1 MSNVPEIVKD
11 VLTPILDQHQ
21 FELFDVEYVKE
32 SQNWYLRVYID
43 KPDGITIEDCAIISD
58 QLGEKLDAMDPDP
71 IPQAYY
77 LEVSSPGAERPLRN
91 EKEIKDAIGSYIN
104 VSLYYPIKKN
114 KIYQGTLKDVTAD
127 NNLVIEYNDMS
138 VFRELEI
145 PSKAIA
151 KVRLAIKF

>member
-11 VLTPILDQHQ
+11 VLTPILDEHH

-32 SQNWYLRVYID
+32 SQKWYLRVYID
-43 KPDGITIEDCAIISD
+43 KPKGITIEDCAIISD

-91 EKEIKDAIGSYIN
+91 QQEIESAIGSYIH

-114 KIYQGTLKDVTAD
+114 KVYEGTLKQVND
-127 NNLVIEYNDMS
+127 NQDLVIEYNDMS

-145 PSKAIA
+145 PAKAVA
-151 KVRLAIKF
+151 KIRLAIKF

>member
-11 VLTPILDQHQ
+11 VLTPILNEHH

-32 SQNWYLRVYID
+32 SQKWYLRVYID
-43 KPDGITIEDCAIISD
+43 KPAGITIEDCAIISD

-91 EKEIKDAIGSYIN
+91 QKEINEAVGNYIH

-114 KIYQGTLKDVTAD
+114 KVYEGTLKQVNENQD
-127 NNLVIEYNDMS
+127 LVIEYNDMS

-145 PSKAIA
+145 PAKAIA
-151 KVRLAIKF
+151 KIRLAIKF